1 MNIASICRCPIVT
14 IDSAGSLTE
23 AAILMREHHVGAL
36 VVTHQAAD
44 GLYVSGVV
52 TDRDLVIDVLA
63 CELDG
68 AGVEIGDLASSPIV
82 SVSEDADLSDAIVA
96 MQDSG
101 VRRLLVTNDEEQLTG
116 IVSFDDLMAACAREV
131 AGLAQVIRSGIERE
145 FDETAEMPLPTPQ
158 QLLRVP
164 AMGTAGWGHA
174 AA

>member
-14 IDSAGSLTE
+14 IDSAGTLNE
-23 AAILMREHHVGAL
+23 AAILMREQHVGAL
-36 VVTHQAAD
+36 VVTRQAAD

-52 TDRDLVIDVLA
+52 TDRDLVINVLA

-68 AGVEIGDLASSPIV
+68 NGVEIGDLASSPIV
-82 SVSEDADLSDAIVA
+82 SVSEDADLNDAIVA

-131 AGLAQVIRSGIERE
+131 SGLAQVIRSGIERE
-145 FDETAEMPLPTPQ
+145 IDATVVASPSTPPQ
-158 QLLRVP
+158 VLRVP
-164 AMGTAGWGHA
+164 SMGTAGWGYA